1 MLNFRRKVKQQ
12 ENERLQS
19 LEKLNEKTKKIED
32 YKEQKML
39 FSLKKKELQE
49 EITKQ
54 KKDILRKFEKISKNN
69 GITVSYINNIDISSY
84 RLKQ

>member
-1 MLNFRRKVKQQ
+1 
-12 ENERLQS
+12 
-19 LEKLNEKTKKIED
+19 
-32 YKEQKML
+32 ML

-54 KKDILRKFEKISKNN
+54 KKEILRKFEKISKNN
-69 GITVSYINNIDISSY
+69 GITVSYINNIDISCY